1 MWQRAIIAWAQAG
14 AGARSGRVRQLCRR
28 AARQAVAGAHPRDA
42 ACAFFAA
49 ARISVPAS
57 ILAVTVVEWLATER
71 GIGQVMA
78 LWASLSDYHMLWSPV
93 AVVAVLSAVGYGAAG
108 ALERVVLRRNAP
120 EQLT

>member
-1 MWQRAIIAWAQAG
+1 
-14 AGARSGRVRQLCRR
+14 
-28 AARQAVAGAHPRDA
+28 
-42 ACAFFAA
+42 
-49 ARISVPAS
+49 
-57 ILAVTVVEWLATER
+57 
-71 GIGQVMA
+71 MA